1 MDLLGMLK
9 DHLTPDVVNQMSA
22 QVGGTPQQ
30 TQSAAEGIF
39 STLLGGLSK
48 NAQSESGA
56 LGILGA
62 LDRDHDGSILDDVLG
77 MVLGGGNAQAAAP
90 SALNGAGIV
99 SHILGGQQ
107 NGAMDMIAKM
117 TGLDKSGVGK
127 MMITLAP
134 MVMGVLGKAKQQ
146 QGGFDVS
153 SLASMLGGSV
163 QQGNSSSPMMQM
175 ATKFL
180 DKDGDGDVMDDLM
193 DMGKGL
199 LSSFFKK

>member
-1 MDLLGMLK
+1 MLK

-39 STLLGGLSK
+39 STLIGGLSK

-62 LDRDHDGSILDDVLG
+62 LDRDHDGSILDDVMG
-77 MVLGGGNAQAAAP
+77 MVMGGGNNAQTVAP
-90 SALNGAGIV
+90 SALNGAGILG
-99 SHILGGQQ
+99 HILGGQQ
-107 NGAMDMIAKM
+107 NGAMEMIAKM

-127 MMITLAP
+127 MMVMLAP
-134 MVMGVLGKAKQQ
+134 MVMGALGKAKQQ
-146 QGGFDVS
+146 QNNGFDVS

-163 QQGNSSSPMMQM
+163 QQGNASSPMMQM

-199 LSSFFKK
+199 LGSFFKK